1 MRELRLRIR
10 EEHKLIQ
17 VEQEGAYTFV
27 KIGCGT
33 YFGVGFSK
41 YNPFDMKRG
50 LPYSPEM
57 GVLKA
62 TNKAIEDV
70 ARQIVI
76 TRCAERT
83 VAVNEFMSHG
93 VMLPMPGMKNRTA
106 QILAQDAVGGSL
118 PGMNRLT

>member
-70 ARQIVI
+70 ARQCRASSMANIRSNLASVLP
-76 TRCAERT
+76 
-83 VAVNEFMSHG
+83 AV
-93 VMLPMPGMKNRTA
+93 
-106 QILAQDAVGGSL
+106 SL
-118 PGMNRLT
+118 PPDAIPFTPQHFALREMRDRT

>member
-27 KIGCGT
+27 KIGWGA

-41 YNPFDMKRG
+41 WNPFDAKRG

-76 TRCAERT
+76 TRCAERYA
-83 VAVNEFMSHG
+83 AVNEFMAQG
-93 VMLPMPGMKNRTA
+93 VMLPMAGMKNRTA
-106 QILAQDAVGGSL
+106 QVLTQDA
-118 PGMNRLT
+118 